1 MPGIHNPGMLHARP
15 GWRGDQKEWGKG
27 MKCAAVRNLLFV
39 ELLVVVWAHLTRLQA
54 LIEDKPRAEY
64 ALH

>member
-1 MPGIHNPGMLHARP
+1 
-15 GWRGDQKEWGKG
+15 

-39 ELLVVVWAHLTRLQA
+39 ELLVVVWAHLTRLQV